1 VADTKYTSNI
11 QPLFKHAKEI
21 ADKRSN
27 TMIADGTHILAI
39 LNVKKGDIEKALSGL
54 EKAVEI
60 GGDVHIRYAIED

>member
-39 LNVKKGDIEKALSGL
+39 LNVKCDIEKALSGL
-54 EKAVEI
+54 EKSVEI
-60 GGDVHIRYAIED
+60 GGDVHIRYARED